1 MIVIGI
7 DDRPSA
13 RDALTLGRWL
23 ATAEDEELLL
33 AWVHPYDRLPSLL
46 DQGDEAQAVRA
57 AIEAM
62 AADVKATLPAELRSE
77 LRLVSSRSAAEGL
90 QGVAEREQASL
101 IVLGA
106 SERAGIGR
114 IAPGATARRLLAG
127 STAPV
132 AIAPRGYG
140 DEHEHPPVIGV
151 GFDGG
156 AEARE
161 ALDWA
166 TALSRRVGGH
176 LRLVAVHEPFAF
188 SDVSPGAFPIESV
201 GQALRR
207 QLRDEVES
215 EVTRLAVSADVGA
228 KFRDGDP
235 ASELVAES
243 ADVDVLVMGSRGWG
257 PVRAVL
263 LGSVSDAV
271 VAQSAAPVVV
281 VPRGT
286 SVATDA

>member
-1 MIVIGI
+1 VIVIGI

-23 ATAEDEELLL
+23 AAATREELLL

-46 DQGDEAQAVRA
+46 DQGDEAQAVRT
-57 AIEAM
+57 AIESM
-62 AADVKATLPAELRSE
+62 AADVKGTLPSELRSE
-77 LRLVSSRSAAEGL
+77 LRLVSGSSAAEGL
-90 QGVAEREQASL
+90 QRLAEREQASL
-101 IVLGA
+101 IVIGA

-127 STAPV
+127 STVPV
-132 AIAPRGYG
+132 AIAPRGYREQP
-140 DEHEHPPVIGV
+140 DPPPLIGV

-156 AEARE
+156 VESHE

-166 TALSRRVGGH
+166 AVLSRRAGCR
-176 LRLVAVHEPFAF
+176 LRLIAVQEPFAF
-188 SDVSPGAFPIESV
+188 SNVSAGVLPSESV

-207 QLRDEVES
+207 ELRNEVDRA
-215 EVTRLAVSADVGA
+215 VARLDPGTDVGA

-243 ADVDVLVMGSRGWG
+243 ADLDLLVMGSRGWG
-257 PVRAVL
+257 PIRAVL

-271 VAQSAAPVVV
+271 LAQSAAPVIV

-286 SVATDA
+286 EVATDA

>member
-23 ATAEDEELLL
+23 ATAEHEELLL
-33 AWVHPYDRLPSLL
+33 AWVHPYDQLPSLL
-46 DQGDEAQAVRA
+46 DEGDEVQAVRA

-62 AADVKATLPAELRSE
+62 AADITATLPAELRSA
-77 LRLVSSRSAAEGL
+77 LRLVSGRSAAEGL
-90 QGVAEREQASL
+90 QRVADREQASL

-127 STAPV
+127 STVPV
-132 AIAPRGYG
+132 AIAPRGYS
-140 DEHEHPPVIGV
+140 DEHEQPPVSGV

-156 AEARE
+156 PEAQE

-166 TALSRRVGGH
+166 ASLSRNIGGH
-176 LRLVAVHEPFAF
+176 LRLIAVHEPFAF

-207 QLRDEVES
+207 QLRDEAES
-215 EVTRLAVSADVGA
+215 AVTRLAVSADVGA

-235 ASELVAES
+235 ASQLVAES
-243 ADVDVLVMGSRGWG
+243 TDVDVLVMGSRGWG

-271 VAQSAAPVVV
+271 VAQSAAPVIV
-281 VPRGT
+281 VPRGAQA
-286 SVATDA
+286 ATDA

>member
-13 RDALTLGRWL
+13 RDALTLARWL
-23 ATAEDEELLL
+23 AAADGEDLLL

-62 AADVKATLPAELRSE
+62 AAEVKATLPADLRPE
-77 LRLVSSRSAAEGL
+77 LRLVSGRSAAEGL
-90 QGVAEREQASL
+90 QRIAERERASL

-127 STAPV
+127 SSVPV

-140 DEHEHPPVIGV
+140 DDLGQAPVIGV

-156 AEARE
+156 AESHE

-166 TALSRRVGGH
+166 AALARRVGGH
-176 LRLVAVHEPFAF
+176 LRLIAVHEPFAF
-188 SDVSPGAFPIESV
+188 SDVSTGAFPIESV

-207 QLRDEVES
+207 ELRDEVER

-235 ASELVAES
+235 AGELVAES

-271 VAQSAAPVVV
+271 LAQSAAPVIV
-281 VPRGT
+281 VPRGAQ
-286 SVATDA
+286 VAPDA